1 VTGDELKLGR
11 PVRLRVLAHLK
22 HAAPTPLSGARAGQI
37 PSQRA
42 QTASFHCHDAALLG
56 AIPIAIPT
64 PMITSDTKITA
75 RSIVSHVG
83 MSLGCSFTGRI
94 LHTPFG

>member
-1 VTGDELKLGR
+1 MTGDELKLGR
-11 PVRLRVLAHLK
+11 HVRLRVLAHLK
-22 HAAPTPLSGARAGQI
+22 HAAPTPLSSARVGTDTLAVCTD
-37 PSQRA
+37 RV
-42 QTASFHCHDAALLG
+42 FHYHDAALLLG

-83 MSLGCSFTGRI
+83 MSLAGTSTSPQF
-94 LHTPFG
+94 